1 MHKFTEDISH
11 IELPALFTW
20 PFHYEPHPLSRLAA
34 AEVQRYLASKSEWRE
49 EIQGGKMF
57 GVLVVRDREGG
68 IGFLAAFSGNLCVI
82 TTKPGYASAISV
94 PIDSKGIPEILGS
107 IAGDNNIILVLKEN
121 CNKDRLMEELIMLF
135 PSIANI

>member
-1 MHKFTEDISH
+1 MVTQS
-11 IELPALFTW
+11 T
-20 PFHYEPHPLSRLAA
+20 LSRDLKFMQVAKVPNKEKGYVYVLPNSNLADH
-34 AEVQRYLASKSEWRE
+34 QISTN
-49 EIQGGKMF
+49 IT
-57 GVLVVRDREGG
+57 DN
-68 IGFLAAFSGNLCVI
+68 ITNIAFSGNLCVI

-121 CNKDRLMEELIMLF
+121 CNRDRLMEELVMLF